1 MEDIRDKSKTDSIAK
16 LMALCQV
23 SWFVAQC
30 ILRAAGSL
38 PLSQLESMTLGYI
51 PLFAVTYFFWWDKPK
66 DIRSPTIV
74 ELPDMSLDQM
84 RVFESMA
91 VSNKFDKEG
100 MEDQVSYWSIWY
112 LTPRVFEK
120 EAAEQSI
127 ANAKAAIHEHA
138 KKS

>member
-51 PLFAVTYFFWWDKPK
+51 PLFAVTYFFWWGKPK

-74 ELPDMSLDQM
+74 ELPDMSLDQV
-84 RVFESMA
+84 RVFESHL
-91 VSNKFDKEG
+91 VSWE
-100 MEDQVSYWSIWY
+100 EQV
-112 LTPRVFEK
+112 
-120 EAAEQSI
+120 Q
-127 ANAKAAIHEHA
+127 
-138 KKS
+138 